1 MNERRSIANRRE
13 HVTQK
18 FRITGRRTLYVSVH
32 ADDNPAELFLRV
44 KGAGCDSE
52 TIALYDVVA
61 RLLSLALQYGA
72 PMEKAA
78 EMLYLPKFEPAGPV
92 SGHNRIKSCSSLPDL
107 IGRYLLLEYC
117 KRDEIAHAQVG
128 LTA

>member
-1 MNERRSIANRRE
+1 MSGRRRALPNRRE

-18 FRITGRRTLYVSVH
+18 FRISSRRTLYVSVH

-78 EMLYLPKFEPAGPV
+78 EMLHQTKFEPAGPV
-92 SGHNRIKSCSSLPDL
+92 SGHDRIKSCSSLPDL
-107 IGRYLLLEYC
+107 IDRYLLLEC
-117 KRDEIAHAQVG
+117 CGREDVAHVSAK
-128 LTA
+128 A